1 MQDEGRKIVHIYCT
15 IIDNYGDVGV
25 CWRLARQLAHEYAC
39 AVTLWVD
46 DWSAARQL
54 IAELPI
60 APAKT
65 AVMGVTIDAWV
76 HVTAQADCIGDV
88 LIEGFACTLPTATL
102 AQLTARHHKPIWV
115 NLDYFSAEAWV
126 PSFHAQSGYDAAVAT
141 RRWFFFPGVHEHS
154 GGILREAGLLA
165 QRDQWLAQP
174 TAITAAFLAQWGL
187 GWPQTGLTVLC
198 FAYQHAPYAEW
209 LDALTDVAHSPQPIT
224 LWLCGQYSQA
234 AFTRVDKQA
243 HPKVAFCSLPF
254 VPQADFDRLLWCA
267 DVLWVR
273 GEDSL
278 ARALWS
284 GKPFIWH
291 IYAQADAAHH
301 AKLLAWLAHYTQPF
315 PKNLQVAYI
324 DVHLAWN
331 GLPNAPS
338 FGMAWRCLMQQ
349 WQAWRDHSHRRSNE
363 YAEMSD
369 LAQRLME
376 FTRFREISQNN

>member
-39 AVTLWVD
+39 VVTLWVD

-60 APAKT
+60 VPAKT
-65 AVMGVTIDAWV
+65 VVMGVTIDAWA
-76 HVTAQADCIGDV
+76 HVTVQVDCIGDV

-102 AQLTARHHKPIWV
+102 AQLAARTRKPIWL

-126 PSFHAQSGYDAAVAT
+126 PSFHAQSGYDAVVAT

-154 GGILREAGLLA
+154 GGILHEAGLLV
-165 QRDQWLAQP
+165 QRNQWLAQSP
-174 TAITAAFLAQWGL
+174 AITTTFLARWGL
-187 GWPQTGLTVLC
+187 GLAQTGLTVLC
-198 FAYQHAPYAEW
+198 FAYQHAPYVEW
-209 LDALTDVAHSPQPIT
+209 FDALTDLVHSPQPLT

-234 AFTRVDKQA
+234 AFTLVDKQA
-243 HPKVAFCSLPF
+243 YPKVTFCSLPF

-315 PKNLQVAYI
+315 PKSLRAAYI

-331 GLPNAPS
+331 GLPNAPA
-338 FGMAWRCLMQQ
+338 FGMAWRCLMQK
-349 WQAWRDHSHRRSNE
+349 WQAWRDHSHRRSDE
-363 YAEMSD
+363 YAKMLD